1 MRQAYEVLS
10 NPEKRWGYNQ
20 RLHTSSTS
28 GSGRLHAGGGAR
40 TGREAATTVDFSDLL
55 RNRAGRSDRPQETN
69 RTLHEEDVV
78 RLLARVLGVHI
89 SRTSELLG
97 KDAACLS
104 RLVGD
109 NIRMSAKVSVGDV
122 WMRRA
127 TGQKPASKEN
137 KEKFRPG
144 NRTKEGSRKVTRTQ
158 GERKRVQGLK
168 ARRTGD

>member
-1 MRQAYEVLS
+1 MQQAYEVLS
-10 NPEKRWGYNQ
+10 NPEQRWGGNQ

-55 RNRAGRSDRPQETN
+55 RNRAGRSDRPQDTN

-127 TGQKPASKEN
+127 RARSRRAKRSLGRATGQK
-137 KEKFRPG
+137 
-144 NRTKEGSRKVTRTQ
+144 KVVGR
-158 GERKRVQGLK
+158 
-168 ARRTGD
+168 